1 MSAHKIQE
9 GNTRYILEVQMLED
23 AMELVS
29 GRTLG
34 IQDQE
39 MKVVSRQAEKRRL
52 AF

>member
-9 GNTRYILEVQMLED
+9 GNTRYILEVKMLED

-34 IQDQE
+34 IQDRE
-39 MKVVSRQAEKRRL
+39 LKVVSRQAEKRRL